1 MRNFL
6 ILASSLGLAFV
17 ASAGD
22 SATEVKSANPAA
34 VVYDDKSAFEYI
46 KTLAGNW
53 ERKGSASHEH
63 GASSSMVSF
72 KISAAGSTVMETY
85 NAGQKNEMVS
95 VYHMDGNTLL
105 MTHYCALQ
113 NAPVMKFEKTGKPGE
128 IKLGFFG
135 GTNFDPK
142 VDAHAHE
149 ADIVVKDQDTFE
161 VTAIGY
167 AGGKPVPPAVSL
179 MKRAQ

>member
-1 MRNFL
+1 MKNFV

-17 ASAGD
+17 AWAAEPPTDGK
-22 SATEVKSANPAA
+22 TVNPATI
-34 VVYDDKSAFEYI
+34 VYDDKSAFQYI

-53 ERKGSASHEH
+53 ERMGGAGHEH

-85 NAGQKNEMVS
+85 NAGKPNEMVS

-149 ADIVVKDQDTFE
+149 GVIEVKDQDTFE
-161 VTAIGY
+161 VTSVGY
-167 AGGKPVPPAVSL
+167 SGGKPLAPAVSL
-179 MKRAQ
+179 MKRKE

>member
-1 MRNFL
+1 MKSFV

-17 ASAGD
+17 AWAAEP
-22 SATEVKSANPAA
+22 ATDGNTANPATI
-34 VVYDDKSAFEYI
+34 VYDDKSAFEYI

-53 ERKGSASHEH
+53 ERTGGAGHEH
-63 GASSSMVSF
+63 GSSSSLISF
-72 KISAAGSTVMETY
+72 KISAAGSIVTETY
-85 NAGQKNEMVS
+85 NAGQRNEMIS

-113 NAPVMKFEKTGKPGE
+113 NAPVMKFEKSGTPGE

-149 ADIVVKDQDTFE
+149 GVILVKDRNTFE
-161 VTAIGY
+161 KTSVGY
-167 AGGKPVPPAVSL
+167 AGGKPLAPEVSL
-179 MKRAQ
+179 MTRKE